1 MLCKAIPAPL
11 PLWPTQLWADT
22 AAVELPGLSAPS
34 RAAHEEQCGRSRWGA
49 DRGQLWYRNLLLSSG
64 GRELSQRDDNQGHEH
79 RCTQEGGDDNGTDSS
94 GPQRACRDRN
104 HSGVRLGRSLGG
116 RAVGFPFALHILAP
130 GTPSC
135 HPPAVPVP
143 VSPTAAAWPH
153 AVGSCLAPCPKPAA
167 RDTDSQH
174 QRGAWHSAF
183 LLHPPPECACCTAA
197 GCCIQVPVELLTP
210 CFQEQS
216 SRHAPAWLRVLAV
229 VPSADPGQEE
239 AVAAAPGPGAG
250 RWPRAGSVAEGTRH
264 LQPPPGR

>member
-116 RAVGFPFALHILAP
+116 RAVGFIPFALHILAP

-153 AVGSCLAPCPKPAA
+153 AVGSRLAPSQASCQGHRQPAPTGCLALCFPATSTPRA
-167 RDTDSQH
+167 R
-174 QRGAWHSAF
+174 
-183 LLHPPPECACCTAA
+183 LLH
-197 GCCIQVPVELLTP
+197 
-210 CFQEQS
+210 S
-216 SRHAPAWLRVLAV
+216 SRLLHSGASGVAHTLFPRAEFQARSCLASGACS
-229 VPSADPGQEE
+229 SAKCR
-239 AVAAAPGPGAG
+239 PGAG
-250 RWPRAGSVAEGTRH
+250 GGRGGSSGAGSREMAPSRQRG
-264 LQPPPGR
+264 